1 MRNEVRLNQIRRR
14 RIKRI
19 KRIIATVGMGILLTA
34 MLVLACAIN
43 YQRNEHAWN
52 NGICHCGGIYYF
64 KAVES
69 ASTSTSQTK
78 YWYECDNCR
87 DMMYQTYMR

>member
-1 MRNEVRLNQIRRR
+1 MRNEARLSRIRRR
-14 RIKRI
+14 RIKGVS
-19 KRIIATVGMGILLTA
+19 ATVGMGVLIIT
-34 MLVLACAIN
+34 MLALICFSN

-52 NGICHCGGIYYF
+52 NSICHCGGAYYF

-78 YWYECDNCR
+78 YWYECENCR
-87 DMMYQTYMR
+87 DMIYQTYIR

>member
-1 MRNEVRLNQIRRR
+1 MRNEIRLSRIRQR
-14 RIKRI
+14 RIRSI
-19 KRIIATVGMGILLTA
+19 FATVGMGILIII
-34 MLVLACAIN
+34 MLILMCASN

-52 NGICHCGGIYYF
+52 NGICHCGGTYYF
-64 KAVES
+64 KTVES

-87 DMMYQTYMR
+87 DMIYQTYMR